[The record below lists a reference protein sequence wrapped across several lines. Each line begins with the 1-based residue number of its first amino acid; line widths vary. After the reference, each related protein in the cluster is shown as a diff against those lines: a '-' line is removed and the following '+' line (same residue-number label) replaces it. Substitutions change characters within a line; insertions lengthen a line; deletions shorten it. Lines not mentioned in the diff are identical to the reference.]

1 MAKKKSSEVTPAKA
15 RKILDD
21 GSIRGKALTGPQK
34 KFFGARA
41 GKKR

>member
-1 MAKKKSSEVTPAKA
+1 MAKKNNNEVTPAKA

-21 GSIRGKALTGPQK
+21 GSIRGKKLTGKQR

-41 GKKR
+41 GKKK